1 MCLLQVNG
9 INTQGENIADNGGLR
24 EAWRAY
30 RRFLDRQRGKPQQPQ
45 MERQTQEES
54 PAIASNHTQN
64 NTDAQGAKL
73 RGQTRIAKV
82 RQDEQ
87 PPQQHG
93 TVRLPGLSQ
102 YSPEQLFFVGFAHV
116 CSGYVKKR
124 FFLVP
129 L

>member
-1 MCLLQVNG
+1 MIPCASTPNNSMLVFQVNG

-45 MERQTQEES
+45 MEISKQDAPLPTTNQTQNGTE
-54 PAIASNHTQN
+54 
-64 NTDAQGAKL
+64 NTDTKAKVPA
-73 RGQTRIAKV
+73 RVAKV
-82 RQDEQ
+82 RQEEQ

-116 CSGYVKKR
+116 S
-124 FFLVP
+124 
-129 L
+129 

>member
-1 MCLLQVNG
+1 MNG

-45 MERQTQEES
+45 MAVTKQ
-54 PAIASNHTQN
+54 
-64 NTDAQGAKL
+64 DAQLPTSNQTKNGTESSDTKAKV
-73 RGQTRIAKV
+73 QSRIAKV
-82 RQDEQ
+82 RHDEQ

-93 TVRLPGLSQ
+93 TVRLPGLSK

-116 CSGYVKKR
+116 S
-124 FFLVP
+124 
-129 L
+129 